1 MHQKRGKEGHS
12 LFGTSLVCIASI
24 VTYFSS
30 GLLNKTKSILGQYR
44 LKEWV
49 MRPTTIRKTI
59 EERHASIEF
68 LIRSDVREELQ
79 ELRSYLSQVKNI
91 HRLLSKVKEHKATP
105 NDWQHILKVKDNG
118 LYASI
123 KIRYSLHIILSASL
137 VF

>member
-1 MHQKRGKEGHS
+1 
-12 LFGTSLVCIASI
+12 
-24 VTYFSS
+24 
-30 GLLNKTKSILGQYR
+30 
-44 LKEWV
+44 

-79 ELRSYLSQVKNI
+79 ELRSYLSQIKNI

-105 NDWQHILKVKDNG
+105 NDWQHILKVKDIG
-118 LYASI
+118 QYASI